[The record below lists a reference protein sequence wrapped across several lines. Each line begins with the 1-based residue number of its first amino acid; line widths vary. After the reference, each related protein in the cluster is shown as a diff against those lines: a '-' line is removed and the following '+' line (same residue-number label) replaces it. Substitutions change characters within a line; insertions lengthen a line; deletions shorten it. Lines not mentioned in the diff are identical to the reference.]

1 MFEGLRKKLASFIG
15 GAEEKAL
22 DKAKRE
28 EHKAPVELGLDE
40 EISAPAREPERQVTE
55 KTKALEQPIP
65 KEVEEHA
72 PPKKPEPSLPE
83 EVDAVELP
91 IREELV
97 EDVPVKEPEP
107 SIREQVGKPIPPVEP
122 QAPAR
127 EKPKLSVKT
136 KFKAFF
142 SRKITLSEGD
152 ISDLLDS
159 LHLALI
165 QSDVGVEAA
174 DYFVSEIRRR
184 LVGVEVD
191 SKNIHGHIT
200 DSLKNLLLETLTA
213 GGSIDVLEKIRKSS
227 EPYVILF
234 LGVNGTGKTTTIAKF
249 AQLLKENGLSVVLA
263 AGDTFRAGAIEQL
276 ETHAGRLGVKLI
288 THSKGADSAAVVYD
302 AVEHAK
308 ARGIDVVLADSA
320 GRMQTNV
327 NLMDEL
333 AKIVR
338 VNKPSLKV
346 FVGDSLTGND
356 AVEQARKFDEMAG
369 VDAIIL
375 TKMDAD
381 AKGGCALS
389 ITHAI
394 KKPVIY
400 VGMGQSLSDLKPFD
414 PKWFVDQLI

>member
-22 DKAKRE
+22 DKAKSE
-28 EHKAPVELGLDE
+28 EPAPPVETEPTE
-40 EISAPAREPERQVTE
+40 ELEATPSTREPEPFVPKE
-55 KTKALEQPIP
+55 VEGLEPSIP
-65 KEVEEHA
+65 NEVEEHA
-72 PPKKPEPSLPE
+72 PPREPEPYILE
-83 EVDAVELP
+83 QVDDEA
-91 IREELV
+91 
-97 EDVPVKEPEP
+97 PVKEPEP
-107 SIREQVGKPIPPVEP
+107 SIPEQVGKPIPKVEP

-184 LVGVEVD
+184 LVGVEVE

-200 DSLKNLLLETLTA
+200 ESLKKLLLETLTA
-213 GGSIDVLEKIRKSS
+213 GESIDVLEEIRKSS

-249 AQLLKENGLSVVLA
+249 AQLLKENRLSVVLA

-356 AVEQARKFDEMAG
+356 AVEQARKFDEMVG

-389 ITHAI
+389 ITQAI
-394 KKPVIY
+394 KKPIIY

-414 PKWFVDQLI
+414 PQWFVDQLI